1 VYWFCLFGD
10 KVNRKRLFDLL
21 KIIVSLIL
29 IIVILRTVNLNAL
42 WHVVRNANPWYL
54 LAALAALTSGVV
66 VRAYRW
72 QILVHDQGVDASLK
86 DLTALY
92 FVGFLFNNLL
102 PSGFGGDAVKMYE
115 LSQRSHR
122 GAEAVSSVLVDR
134 FMGLIALQT
143 IGLIALVFSWQ
154 LVPTQV
160 KALTVVL
167 FGASLMAAWVVSY
180 RPLWEFLA
188 KQVPLVNRLLSIK
201 SVRSLVLSLQSYSGS
216 ALLRALGVGLV
227 FNVILIA
234 ANVLIGLALGVDVP
248 LAFYMIFVP
257 LTSLVLILPISFAG
271 LGVREGA
278 YVVLFRQAG
287 VEPEVA
293 LSLSLLVYVLGTV
306 TPGLV
311 GGAIYILRGAR
322 GYDEAKQEL

>member
-1 VYWFCLFGD
+1 MGD
-10 KVNRKRLFDLL
+10 SVNRKRLFDLL
-21 KIIVSLIL
+21 KIVVSLVL
-29 IIVILRTVNLNAL
+29 IIVILRSINLNAL

-54 LAALAALTSGVV
+54 LAAQAALMLGVV

-86 DLTALY
+86 ELTAFY

-154 LVPTQV
+154 LVPTQIKV
-160 KALTVVL
+160 LTVVL
-167 FGASLMAAWVVSY
+167 FSASLIAAWVVSY

-188 KQVPLVNRLLSIK
+188 DRLPLFNRLLSIEA
-201 SVRSLVLSLQSYSGS
+201 VGSLVSSLQSYSGS

-278 YVVLFRQAG
+278 YVVLFGQAG

-293 LSLSLLVYVLGTV
+293 LSMSLLVYVLGTV
-306 TPGLV
+306 MPGLV
-311 GGAIYILRGAR
+311 GGVIYILRGAR
-322 GYDEAKQEL
+322 SYEEAKQDL